1 MLGESGRPNLSHRCA
16 GQVGSESTA
25 LTGAFRIRLERE
37 RGSTLA
43 GIAAG
48 LNRDR
53 VRTAH
58 GGARWYPSTV
68 RAVLATA

>member
-1 MLGESGRPNLSHRCA
+1 VRGRLTT
-16 GQVGSESTA
+16 TA
-25 LTGAFRIRLERE
+25 EHLPRRASLVTRIRREPE
-37 RGSTLA
+37 RGSSLA
-43 GIAAG
+43 AIAAG

-68 RAVLATA
+68 RAVLATV